1 MTLTIINGV
10 VVENTT
16 GLSDEEALQQQ
27 VLSEKLTHVKQL
39 TQEEIYSLYPI
50 EKQMNA
56 LARAAELID
65 IKAGRVLLTDEL
77 LEETA
82 IKAMRSEIQAIRTWS
97 DTVEATITVDPSLD
111 VITEWSKPRFPV

>member
-1 MTLTIINGV
+1 MTLTVIDGV

-16 GLSDEEALQQQ
+16 GLSDEEALNQQ
-27 VLSEKLTHVKQL
+27 LLREKIAHIEQL
-39 TQEEIYSLYPI
+39 AKEEIYSIYPI

-65 IKAGRVLLTDEL
+65 IKAGRVLTADEL

-97 DTVEATITVDPSLD
+97 DTVEVTITVDPSLD
-111 VITEWSKPRFPV
+111 VITEWGKPRP